1 MKNWVKL
8 IQAVYAYLKLQMKT
22 RENVIKVIEMTED
35 DYIYLF
41 GNIQQNY
48 LLEAR
53 SIYRSLYIEFHRH
66 KASVIQ

>member
-8 IQAVYAYLKLQMKT
+8 IQAVYAYLKLQK
-22 RENVIKVIEMTED
+22 NVIKVIEMTED

-53 SIYRSLYIEFHRH
+53 SIYRSLSSFIDT
-66 KASVIQ
+66 KLL